1 MKIVMD
7 IKFEVEV
14 EDFDTL
20 ELNDDNDF
28 GRALVD
34 GKLSMRCS
42 SGGVIVVDD
51 DGEVCDD
58 FCDPDEVPMVI
69 NEIID
74 KFINDGVL
82 TIGEKA

>member
-1 MKIVMD
+1 MKLVMD
-7 IKFEVEV
+7 MQLEIEI
-14 EDFDTL
+14 EDFDGL
-20 ELNDDNDF
+20 EIENENDF

-34 GKLSMRCS
+34 GKLSMRCA
-42 SGGVIVVDD
+42 SGGMILVDD

-58 FCDPDEVPMVI
+58 FCDPDEVPMMI
-69 NEIID
+69 NETID